1 MEVIERMPSKAKSLD
16 VIWRPH
22 PALPSANKESFAC
35 LLSPGSTV
43 RDILISAGIDTKQ
56 PIIIWLDDRL
66 LEVSEWNTICPK
78 PGQIINVQATVMGGG
93 GGGGGS
99 NPVQMVA
106 LIAVVVLAAYFGPAV
121 GAFAGFT
128 GATAAAVGTAVL
140 SITGAML
147 VNAVFAASNPSTSLN
162 NASGVYGAASP
173 TYSLSGGSNRMRPYE
188 SMPVVMGAHQFFP
201 DLAAKPFLEYQGEDQ
216 YLYQIFHLG
225 NWHQS
230 DYQLSGILLAISG
243 CCRTD
248 YQFSK

>member
-1 MEVIERMPSKAKSLD
+1 MEVIERMPSQAKSLD

-35 LLSPGSTV
+35 LLAPGATV
-43 RDILISAGIDTKQ
+43 RDLLISAGIDTKQ

-66 LEVSEWNTICPK
+66 LEVDEWNTVCPH

-93 GGGGGS
+93 GGGGS

-106 LIAVVVLAAYFGPAV
+106 LIAVIAISIYTFGAGSAFAAAY
-121 GAFAGFT
+121 
-128 GATAAAVGTAVL
+128 GATASAVAVGVATAA
-140 SITGAML
+140 GALL

-225 NWHQS
+225 
-230 DYQLSGILLAISG
+230 LSSCLLTDWRIGTRILLAIS
-243 CCRTD
+243 
-248 YQFSK
+248 

>member
-106 LIAVVVLAAYFGPAV
+106 LIAVIAISIYTFGAGSAFAAAY
-121 GAFAGFT
+121 
-128 GATAAAVGTAVL
+128 GATASAVAVGVATKR
-140 SITGAML
+140 GD
-147 VNAVFAASNPSTSLN
+147 PEPPKR
-162 NASGVYGAASP
+162 G
-173 TYSLSGGSNRMRPYE
+173 
-188 SMPVVMGAHQFFP
+188 
-201 DLAAKPFLEYQGEDQ
+201 
-216 YLYQIFHLG
+216 
-225 NWHQS
+225 
-230 DYQLSGILLAISG
+230 QL
-243 CCRTD
+243 RNTD
-248 YQFSK
+248 